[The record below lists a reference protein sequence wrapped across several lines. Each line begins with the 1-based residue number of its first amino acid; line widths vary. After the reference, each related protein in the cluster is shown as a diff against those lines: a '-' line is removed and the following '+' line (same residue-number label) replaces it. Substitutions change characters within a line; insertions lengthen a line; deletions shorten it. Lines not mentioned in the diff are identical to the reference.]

1 MDLLITGRVIDGI
14 EAERIGYLNRL
25 WPTESFGSDLA
36 AFVDELAHGPTR
48 TYAAWKLTVNR
59 AVLLELDSYTDY
71 ERNLANMVRQTE
83 DHVEGRA
90 SFREKRAAVY
100 AGR

>member
-1 MDLLITGRVIDGI
+1 MIDAT

-25 WPTESFGSDLA
+25 WPTDSFATELA
-36 AFVDELAHGPTR
+36 SFVDELAHGPTR
-48 TYAAWKLTVNR
+48 TYAAWKLAVNR

-71 ERNLANMVRQTE
+71 ERGLANLAARHRPRRRT
-83 DHVEGRA
+83 HVVPRKA
-90 SFREKRAAVY
+90 PTVY